1 MLSAASEILVFSMQ
15 VRDIIEAREK
25 ARGGAVGGAVSSQQA
40 GSKGQLR
47 HVSIQVHAWNF
58 FIFHRCRLFVE
69 VFSISPTDKL
79 ID

>member
-1 MLSAASEILVFSMQ
+1 MLSAASEILVLSMQ

-47 HVSIQVHAWNF
+47 HVSTCIQVHAWGGYIDRMAGIFSF
-58 FIFHRCRLFVE
+58 FIGADFL
-69 VFSISPTDKL
+69 
-79 ID
+79 